1 MEFGECVYDFDVIDV
16 AERSPLH
23 YQHPDQ
29 VLEEGLKTSKSWCGP
44 LNQLIGML
52 FQNMRFSNTVVSFF
66 ILRLKIL
73 RNILKK
79 KRFFFF
85 SKAPS

>member
-52 FQNMRFSNTVVSFF
+52 F
-66 ILRLKIL
+66 
-73 RNILKK
+73 
-79 KRFFFF
+79 
-85 SKAPS
+85 